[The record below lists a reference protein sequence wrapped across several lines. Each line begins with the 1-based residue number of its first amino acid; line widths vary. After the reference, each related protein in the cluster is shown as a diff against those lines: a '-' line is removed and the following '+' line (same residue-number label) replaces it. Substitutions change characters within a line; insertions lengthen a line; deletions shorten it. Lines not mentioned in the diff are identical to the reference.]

1 MAASDELAL
10 IQQAGKQRRLDLQD
24 IWDAHIGATTASILA
39 LSAAQLDLATDPS
52 MPVMVHPDSPAVG
65 GSNGNATN

>member
-1 MAASDELAL
+1 MSASEELAL
-10 IQQAGKQRRLDLQD
+10 MQQASQQRRLDLQT
-24 IWDAHIGATTASILA
+24 IWDAHVGATTASILA

-52 MPVMVHPDSPAVG
+52 MPVLVHPNSPAIA